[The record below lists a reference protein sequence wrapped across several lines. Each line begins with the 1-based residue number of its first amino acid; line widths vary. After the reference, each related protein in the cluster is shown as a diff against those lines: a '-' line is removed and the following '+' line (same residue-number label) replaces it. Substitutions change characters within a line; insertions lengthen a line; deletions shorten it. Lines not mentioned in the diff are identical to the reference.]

1 MGIFDTSFAV
11 KANRQ
16 FIKKTMSTDLLEAEH
31 EQQLATAWRDK
42 QDHKALHELTTAYF
56 RLVVALAARF
66 KNYGLPMGDLMQE
79 GVVGLMQAAQ
89 RFEPERKVR
98 FATYASWWIRA
109 AIQDYILRN
118 WSIVRL
124 TSTASQKALFFN
136 LRRVKAKI
144 EGNPSKDL
152 SREAAL
158 KIAEAL
164 HVGVADVEE
173 MDARLTGG
181 DRSLNA
187 TPGEPG
193 ESSEWQDL
201 LPDDAP
207 RPDEHVMQTHDS
219 AKRSTWIKHAM
230 DKLTAREQ
238 TIIRARQMTDD
249 SVTLETLGQQLGI
262 SKERVRQ
269 IEANALAKLKNALLA
284 EVGDPVEAGLVAAA

>member
-1 MGIFDTSFAV
+1 MGMFDTSYAA

-16 FIKKTMSTDLLEAEH
+16 FIKKTMATELLDAET
-31 EQQLATAWRDK
+31 ELKLARAWREK
-42 QDHKALHELTTAYF
+42 GDHKALHELTTAYF

-124 TSTASQKALFFN
+124 TSTASQKSLFFN
-136 LRRVKAKI
+136 LRRIKAKI

-158 KIAEAL
+158 KIADAL
-164 HVGVADVEE
+164 HVAVGDVEE
-173 MDARLTGG
+173 MDARLTAG

-187 TPGEPG
+187 SPGEPG
-193 ESSEWQDL
+193 ESEWQDL
-201 LPDDAP
+201 LADDGARPDD
-207 RPDEHVMQTHDS
+207 HVMQTRDA
-219 AKRSTWIKHAM
+219 AKRAKWIKRAL
-230 DKLTAREQ
+230 DKLSPREQ
-238 TIIRARQMTDD
+238 TIIRERQMQEDA
-249 SVTLETLGQQLGI
+249 VTLETLGQRLGI

-269 IEANALAKLKNALLA
+269 IEANALAKLRHALL
-284 EVGDPVEAGLVAAA
+284 EQVGDPVEAGLVAAA

>member
-1 MGIFDTSFAV
+1 MGMFDTSFAV

-16 FIKKTMSTDLLEAEH
+16 FIKKTMAADLLEADH
-31 EQQLATAWRDK
+31 ELKLAYAWRDH
-42 QDHKALHELTTAYF
+42 QDHKALHELTSAYF
-56 RLVVALAARF
+56 RLVVAVAARF

-89 RFEPERKVR
+89 RFEPERNVR
-98 FATYASWWIRA
+98 FATYATWWIRA

-124 TSTASQKALFFN
+124 TSTASQKSLFFN

-152 SREAAL
+152 SREGAL
-158 KIAEAL
+158 KIARAL
-164 HVGVADVEE
+164 RVDVSDVEE
-173 MDARLTGG
+173 MDARLTAG

-193 ESSEWQDL
+193 ESEWQDL
-201 LPDDAP
+201 LPDDGP
-207 RPDEHVMQTHDS
+207 RPDEHVMNLRDS
-219 AKRSTWIKHAM
+219 AKRAAWIQQALSQ
-230 DKLTAREQ
+230 LTPREQ
-238 TIIRARQMTDD
+238 VIIRERQMQDD
-249 SVTLETLGQQLGI
+249 SVTLETLGQRLGI

-269 IEANALAKLKNALLA
+269 IEANALAKLRNALLA
-284 EVGDPVEAGLVAAA
+284 QVGDPVAAGLVGTA